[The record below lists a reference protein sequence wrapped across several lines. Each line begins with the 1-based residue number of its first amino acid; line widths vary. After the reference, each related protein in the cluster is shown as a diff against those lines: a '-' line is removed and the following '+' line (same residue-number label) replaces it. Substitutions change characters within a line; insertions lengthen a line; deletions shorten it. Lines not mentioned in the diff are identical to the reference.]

1 MSDILFALGVV
12 AALISTLSF
21 LAKSEAIRG
30 GGRIVGGAA
39 WILVA
44 LSLWSVGNNAISS
57 TLLHCGVGTLALCG
71 AATGLFGLRKFLR
84 RNQTS

>member
-1 MSDILFALGVV
+1 MSDILFALGV
-12 AALISTLSF
+12 ATALISTMSF
-21 LAKSEAIRG
+21 FAKSEAIRG

-44 LSLWSVGNNAISS
+44 LSLWNVDNTISS

-71 AATGLFGLRKFLR
+71 AATSLFGLRKFLR